1 MQKATNKQILDTIH
15 ANASPLYKMSVPQAT
30 RTNIKALGK
39 KIMKDRSVYN
49 EFMNSL
55 INVIGTITVQG
66 MDLWENPLK
75 GFKRGKLEAGGRI
88 EDIYVGM
95 VNEETWY
102 ANEDYSDGS

>member
-49 EFMNSL
+49 EFMNAL
-55 INVIGTITVQG
+55 VNVIGTITVQG
-66 MDLWENPLK
+66 MDLWENRSWRSNRRHLRRH
-75 GFKRGKLEAGGRI
+75 GQRRN
-88 EDIYVGM
+88 V
-95 VNEETWY
+95 VR
-102 ANEDYSDGS
+102 